1 MYACRVFSNMVTS
14 RFVHSNLLIHL
25 ECHAM
30 AVTLPVHKVSMAALC
45 SDKHAVEESTV
56 CHSCMIVVA

>member
-1 MYACRVFSNMVTS
+1 MVTS
-14 RFVHSNLLIHL
+14 HFVHSYLLIHL

-45 SDKHAVEESTV
+45 SDKHAVEENTV